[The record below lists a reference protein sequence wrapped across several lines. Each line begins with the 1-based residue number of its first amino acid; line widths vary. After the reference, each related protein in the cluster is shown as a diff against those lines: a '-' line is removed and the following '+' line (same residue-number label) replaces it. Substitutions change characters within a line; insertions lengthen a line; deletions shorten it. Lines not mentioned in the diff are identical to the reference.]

1 VCTKRTQTKAIIAL
15 IFQLISVS
23 VVIIVIVF
31 LIIFIASSFTLCLG
45 FQCYQNSST
54 RFSSSDYISL
64 KRAFISC
71 ELACS
76 FIYIILALIYIILF
90 IKCYKKLPRNNSI
103 IRPVSIQRKQ
113 LSTLSRKSRPWS
125 LLVSSHKR
133 SAINKRTRVLPSHI
147 GAQKVCPNCKHVSPY
162 IPEGNIVECPKC
174 RYQSPLVEHAQQC

>member
-54 RFSSSDYISL
+54 RFSSSDY
-64 KRAFISC
+64 
-71 ELACS
+71 
-76 FIYIILALIYIILF
+76 ILALIYIILF